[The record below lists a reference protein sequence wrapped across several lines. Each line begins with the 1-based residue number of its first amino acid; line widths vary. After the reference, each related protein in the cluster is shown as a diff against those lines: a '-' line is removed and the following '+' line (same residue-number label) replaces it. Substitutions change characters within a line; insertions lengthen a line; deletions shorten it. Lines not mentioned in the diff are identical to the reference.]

1 MAERQ
6 YLSVPFNERDAAKAA
21 GARWDA
27 KAKSWWAS
35 DRVGRARIERW
46 LPENQQAQQTA
57 RISEEEARLQFTK
70 AMRDLGLKVS
80 GQHPIMDGKTHRV
93 PVGDDTGARVSGRY
107 VGYLDGHPAGH
118 IKNYKTGIDTN
129 WKSDGAIKPPGDM
142 AAARAEDARRRQE
155 RDDARLAAFEATARR
170 VSRQAE
176 RLAPLTAATP
186 YMQAK
191 GIEPSVGALS
201 DRDGRTLYLPA
212 IDVEGK
218 QWTMQYIRDDGSKRF
233 AKDSRKEGAFH
244 VVGGDMAVV
253 SAAAVLIVA
262 EGYATAKTVSDAAKS
277 PTIVAFDSGNLSPVV
292 EALHARF
299 PDKPILVVGDDDRR
313 VEIEKGFNPG
323 RDKATDAAASV
334 GGAVILPAF
343 APGEQETD
351 LRGFTDFNDMATR
364 SRLGREGVELQVI
377 AGIEAAILA
386 RELARSVTDTPT
398 PAHTPE
404 HMEGKT
410 MADDT
415 KAGASTEPAPIA
427 PTPAP
432 APGPASARNADT
444 DVSRETERP
453 PIVEENTIAPSLT
466 IPPPGR
472 DAKQDG
478 PEKAADASPPI
489 EPGRAAAASPEAATQ
504 GDKPRE
510 RSTDVGDVP
519 DEIAKRYFVQKS
531 KWSGEPAYHETA
543 TSKEPAFR
551 DQGAKLVAGG
561 DSPAIARDLVAI
573 AEHRG
578 WHPVQVAG
586 AESFK
591 REIWLAASEK
601 GLEVRGYK
609 PNERDIQELTR
620 RAEAR
625 SDRVGNSIAP
635 INSDG
640 TTREAAGRP
649 QGAREAGNG
658 TAKEQTF
665 ETGITGRLAGS
676 GEAIYDEKKGGKPTP
691 YVDIE
696 LAGGATK
703 RAWGVGLPDALAASG
718 KAVGDAVTVQRLGKE
733 TVQVQVPVVDPETKA
748 RTLETR
754 DVERNRW
761 LVQGADRSADR
772 AQPSPVDRQATG
784 TQAEPAGPKVAGASP
799 QSVATP
805 KPADPPAP
813 REYLAVPYKDRDAAK
828 EAGARWDAQAKS
840 WYAGEGASP
849 GALAKWQV
857 RDQGDERAAKL
868 IGGDRNARAQM
879 RVIETVVAKSL
890 ADNPDAAA
898 RILKEARSELA
909 KNVEQGRE
917 GKPAL
922 VRENRARAQEPA
934 RPATARPVIERTP
947 PAPSHTPKR
956 KPPEISRSR

>member
-6 YLSVPFNERDAAKAA
+6 YLTVPFNERDAAKAA

-27 KAKSWWAS
+27 EAKSWWAS

-334 GGAVILPAF
+334 GGSVILPAF

-398 PAHTPE
+398 PARTPE

-415 KAGASTEPAPIA
+415 KAGASAEPAPIEPTPAPAPAPSPAPAPVQEADAPAKPQPELPLA

-432 APGPASARNADT
+432 APGPASARNGDT

-453 PIVEENTIAPSLT
+453 PVVEENTIAPSLT
-466 IPPPGR
+466 IPAPGR

-543 TSKEPAFR
+543 TSKEAAFR

-578 WHPVQVAG
+578 WQPVQVAG

-609 PNERDIQELTR
+609 PNERDLQELTR

-635 INSDG
+635 ANSDG
-640 TTREAAGRP
+640 AARETAGRP
-649 QGAREAGNG
+649 AATRE
-658 TAKEQTF
+658 
-665 ETGITGRLAGS
+665 
-676 GEAIYDEKKGGKPTP
+676 
-691 YVDIE
+691 
-696 LAGGATK
+696 
-703 RAWGVGLPDALAASG
+703 
-718 KAVGDAVTVQRLGKE
+718 
-733 TVQVQVPVVDPETKA
+733 
-748 RTLETR
+748 
-754 DVERNRW
+754 
-761 LVQGADRSADR
+761 
-772 AQPSPVDRQATG
+772 
-784 TQAEPAGPKVAGASP
+784 AEPAGAKPASRGP
-799 QSVATP
+799 EAVATP
-805 KPADPPAP
+805 KPAEPPAP

-890 ADNPDAAA
+890 ADNPEAAA